1 VNPIAWEVLEYAEE
15 YRLERMSVP
24 GGWLYRS
31 VVLNR
36 NGWILNASIAFVPD
50 AGGGT

>member
-1 VNPIAWEVLEYAEE
+1 MESIAWEVLEYAEE
-15 YRLERMSVP
+15 YRLERMKVV

-36 NGWILNASIAFVPD
+36 TGWILNASIAFVPTTKE
-50 AGGGT
+50 G